1 MLQFGQ
7 LNNIVVG
14 LLLIIRI
21 DAIEDHITLIVDKV
35 DD

>member
-7 LNNIVVG
+7 LNNIAVG
-14 LLLIIRI
+14 LLVIIRI
-21 DAIEDHITLIVDKV
+21 DAMEDHITLIVEKV